1 MADAINEEIVIV
13 EEEQSPEIQETV
25 DIIDV
30 SDVAPEV
37 IDSLSA
43 FPALGEPNELIRHNT
58 LNGRSLPD
66 QHPITSIIG
75 LRDELDNI
83 EALQTIYSDK
93 KNHANYYLW
102 QDENI
107 KQEKRVGYFVT
118 VCSDTDTIKICDET
132 DDIFGVTVKDAAF
145 VGGQDDVERDYKY
158 GLVVHSGVV
167 AVQCELDVLAGDNVV
182 SNAYGYAQKATSG
195 YGYKVTEVQ
204 NINGVMHAI
213 IPLGVPMNQINSL
226 MAEFDEF
233 DERMDKAETNIIAAM
248 NTATEAYNKANE
260 ASGSCAEAVSQ
271 ATAAADRA
279 NSAADSIGG
288 FQSTI
293 ESISQT
299 ASQARAIAETIY
311 GETVEK
317 ANEAL
322 TDIYEDLQEIR
333 DEINNIDI
341 DIDIENEEIIKEM
354 QDSIDKVTE
363 DTADALQQAENALQ
377 QAENALKQAE
387 DLAEDMTPL
396 VSWVGPDS
404 SGVAGFVAKANEEY
418 AQLGTVVQWKDDMMN
433 PDSGVIASI
442 NQKVSAAESNINSLA
457 SWKDGAT
464 TSIANIQQKA
474 NTNESNISSLTTWK
488 GQTNSAI
495 TSIQQTANQQ
505 GAKIQEIASW
515 QDETDEAI
523 VQINKAVDAN
533 ESSISSLTSWKGE
546 TNSAI
551 ANIQQKANTNESNI
565 SSLTTWKGQTNSAIT
580 SIQQTANQQG
590 AKIQEIASWQDET
603 DEAIV
608 QINKAVDANESAIEE
623 VASWKNANASA
634 IATTITKAN
643 ANESKIQNITKW
655 QGEKDTA
662 IASVES
668 RVSTTESNIKNLT
681 SWQSDA
687 KTSIASIQQKTN
699 DTGAYITSVVA
710 NVNKY
715 SVGKYSQAYGLSLE
729 QAKTILE
736 TGMIYVPTDTSSHS
750 ETYGTSKQT
759 FTRTYY
765 YTWNGSKWTEST
777 KPSVYFTT
785 ATPSAT
791 SQYIYWFTDGTPAD
805 SAYVT
810 NTLYKWENS
819 RWNAVATLSENL
831 DSRKTNA
838 ITQDLN
844 GISTTVTNTAGSVA
858 TLQTN
863 VSDTSSKVSQIVGA
877 VGSNGKVTAA
887 SIITAVNNDTSEVA
901 INAEKIKLEG
911 YTSINGGF
919 VVDEDSNLTM
929 VNIREF
935 YASDYTSNDLT
946 YIKTL
951 YNSTNI
957 TESDFD
963 KYDVNLDGIIS
974 SEDYTVINQLVKGTY
989 DKIEV
994 RTKTTLTPVT
1004 PSNSMSVSRVIK
1016 IYKNGEI
1023 LGETEY
1029 MPFEVSHRGIKVGG
1043 REGEYAFELK
1053 AEGSNMSPRI
1063 YLDGKSLADLIYP
1076 VGSIYISTVDEVPKI
1091 VPGAMWVFIDSQFL
1105 LGANY
1110 STIGTTGGE
1119 ETHTLTETEMPQHS
1133 HSMGSHTHSFS
1144 ATASGGG
1151 HNHTARFKG
1160 FGSVE
1165 SNTNGYY
1172 MARRVISG
1180 DAYDT
1185 TATITHSADGTHT
1198 HSISGTTG
1206 GASSTTIGLAGW
1218 SGAHNN
1224 MPPYVAVWIYERV
1237 G

>member
-464 TSIANIQQKA
+464 TS
-474 NTNESNISSLTTWK
+474 
-488 GQTNSAI
+488 
-495 TSIQQTANQQ
+495 
-505 GAKIQEIASW
+505 
-515 QDETDEAI
+515 
-523 VQINKAVDAN
+523 
-533 ESSISSLTSWKGE
+533 
-546 TNSAI
+546 I